1 MEHEDRL
8 HGWLAGGKMGRMKY
22 NYPCL
27 IVVAFAASALLA
39 CATNPVTGKSELMLV
54 GESTELQI
62 GEKNFAPMRQSEG
75 GDQQLDPGLT
85 AYVQGV
91 GQRLA
96 AVSDRKLPYEFAVL
110 NNSIPNAWALP
121 GGKIGVNRGLLTELK
136 SESELAAVLGH
147 EIVHAAARHSAQ
159 AMSRGMLIQGGLI
172 AAQVAAH
179 DSDYGNIA
187 MLGAGIGAQLVTQR
201 YSRAAELEADKY
213 GMDYMKSAGY
223 DAQGAVSLQE
233 TFVRLNNRKDS
244 SWLSGMFASHPPSQA
259 RLDANRRKAAALPAG
274 GDTGVDRYRAALAST
289 MRAKP
294 AYDAYDAGRKALSDK
309 HAGVALTKAEQA
321 IKLQPD
327 EGHFYALKGDALLVQ
342 KNLAAATD
350 AYTAAIQRNDGFF
363 YYYLQR
369 GLVAERRHDDE
380 SARRDLET
388 SIKLLP
394 TGPAYY
400 SLGNIA
406 LRARQ
411 PDVARQY
418 FAQASGAGG
427 PVGEAA
433 TLSLMKLEL
442 PGNPEKYL
450 RKQGALDAGG
460 KLVVAIANAT
470 KVPVTG
476 LVVSVQYL
484 DAGGKTREFQ
494 RELSGT
500 LAGGQQVQ
508 VATGLGPFQNS
519 NQFRISIVGARVVE

>member
-1 MEHEDRL
+1 MRHATLR
-8 HGWLAGGKMGRMKY
+8 
-22 NYPCL
+22 NTL
-27 IVVAFAASALLA
+27 ILIALALLA
-39 CATNPVTGKSELMLV
+39 ACSVNPVTGKNELMLV
-54 GESTELQI
+54 GEGTELQI
-62 GEKNFAPMRQSEG
+62 GEKNFAPTRQSQG

-121 GGKIGVNRGLLTELK
+121 GGKISVNRGLLTELK

-172 AAQVAAH
+172 VAQVAAH

-187 MLGAGIGAQLVTQR
+187 MMGAGLGAQLLTQR
-201 YSRAAELEADKY
+201 YSREAELEADKY
-213 GMDYMKSAGY
+213 GIDYMKRTGY

-233 TFVRLNNRKDS
+233 TFVRLNDSKES
-244 SWLSGMFASHPPSQA
+244 SWLSGMFASHPPSQE
-259 RLDANRRKAAALPAG
+259 RLEANRRKVASFPQG
-274 GDTGVDRYRAALAST
+274 GDAGVDRYRAALART

-294 AYDAYDAGRKALSDK
+294 AYDAYDAGRKALSEK
-309 HAGVALTKAEQA
+309 HADVALTKAEQA
-321 IKLQPD
+321 IRLEPD

-342 KNLAAATD
+342 KKNAAASD
-350 AYTAAIQRNDGFF
+350 AYTAAIQRNDSFF

-369 GLVAERRHDDE
+369 GLVAERQHDDG

-388 SIKLLP
+388 SLKMLP

-411 PDVARQY
+411 YDAARQY
-418 FAQASGAGG
+418 FASAAGAEG

-442 PGNPEKYL
+442 SGNPEKYL
-450 RKQGALDAGG
+450 RKQAALDAGG

-484 DAGGKTREFQ
+484 DAGGQTREFR

-500 LAGGQQVQ
+500 LAGGQQLQ
-508 VATGLGPFQNS
+508 VATGLGPFQNN
-519 NQFRISIVGARVVE
+519 NQFRIAIVGARVAE

>member
-1 MEHEDRL
+1 MRPAAHRITYTL
-8 HGWLAGGKMGRMKY
+8 IALA
-22 NYPCL
+22 L
-27 IVVAFAASALLA
+27 ITA
-39 CATNPVTGKSELMLV
+39 CSVNPVTGKNELMLV
-54 GESTELQI
+54 GEGTELQI
-62 GEKNFAPMRQSEG
+62 GEKNYAPMRQSEG
-75 GDQQLDPGLT
+75 GDQQLDPALT

-91 GQRLA
+91 GQRIA
-96 AVSDRKLPYEFAVL
+96 GFSDRKLPYEFTVL
-110 NNSIPNAWALP
+110 NNSIPNAWSLP
-121 GGKIGVNRGLLTELK
+121 GGKIAVNRGLLTELK

-159 AMSRGMLIQGGLI
+159 AMSRGMLIQGGLVV
-172 AAQVAAH
+172 AQVAAH
-179 DSDYGNIA
+179 DSDYGSIA
-187 MLGAGIGAQLVTQR
+187 MMGAGLGAQLLTQR
-201 YSRAAELEADKY
+201 YSREAELEADKY
-213 GMDYMKSAGY
+213 GIDYMKRAGY
-223 DAQGAVSLQE
+223 DAQGAVTLQE
-233 TFVRLNNRKDS
+233 SFVRMHDRKES
-244 SWLSGMFASHPPSQA
+244 SWLSGMFASHPPSPE
-259 RLDANRRKAAALPAG
+259 RLDANRRKVAGLPPG
-274 GDTGVDRYRAALAST
+274 GDAGVDRYRAALART

-294 AYDAYDAGRKALSDK
+294 AYDAYDAGRKALSEK
-309 HAGVALTKAEQA
+309 HADVALSKAEQA
-321 IKLQPD
+321 IRLEPD

-342 KNLAAATD
+342 KKNAAASD
-350 AYTAAIQRNDGFF
+350 AYTAAIQRNDSFF

-369 GLVAERRHDDE
+369 GLVAERQHDDE

-388 SIKLLP
+388 SLKMLP

-411 PDVARQY
+411 YDAARQY
-418 FAQASGAGG
+418 FAQAAGAEG

-442 PGNPEKYL
+442 SGNPEKYL

-460 KLVVAIANAT
+460 KLVVAVANAT

-484 DAGGKTREFQ
+484 DAGGQTREFR

-500 LAGGQQVQ
+500 LAGGQQIQ

-519 NQFRISIVGARVVE
+519 NQFRIAIVGARVAE

>member
-1 MEHEDRL
+1 MRHATLR
-8 HGWLAGGKMGRMKY
+8 
-22 NYPCL
+22 NTL
-27 IVVAFAASALLA
+27 ILIALALLA
-39 CATNPVTGKSELMLV
+39 ACSVNPVTGKNELMLV
-54 GESTELQI
+54 GEGTELQI
-62 GEKNFAPMRQSEG
+62 GAKNFAPTRQSQG

-121 GGKIGVNRGLLTELK
+121 GGKISVNRGLLTELK

-172 AAQVAAH
+172 VAQVAAH

-187 MLGAGIGAQLVTQR
+187 MMGAGLGAQLLTQR
-201 YSRAAELEADKY
+201 YSREAELEADKY
-213 GMDYMKSAGY
+213 GIDYMKRTGY

-233 TFVRLNNRKDS
+233 TFVRLNDSKES
-244 SWLSGMFASHPPSQA
+244 SWLSGMFASHPPSQE
-259 RLDANRRKAAALPAG
+259 RLEANRRKVASFPQG
-274 GDTGVDRYRAALAST
+274 GDAGVDRYRAALART

-294 AYDAYDAGRKALSDK
+294 AYDAYDAGRKALSEK
-309 HAGVALTKAEQA
+309 HADVALTKAEQA
-321 IKLQPD
+321 IRLEPD

-342 KNLAAATD
+342 KKNAAASD
-350 AYTAAIQRNDGFF
+350 AYTAAIQRNDSFF

-369 GLVAERRHDDE
+369 GLVAERQHDDG

-388 SIKLLP
+388 SLKMLP
-394 TGPAYY
+394 TGPAFY

-411 PDVARQY
+411 YDAARQY
-418 FAQASGAGG
+418 FASAAGAEG

-442 PGNPEKYL
+442 SGNPEKYL
-450 RKQGALDAGG
+450 RKQAALDAGG

-484 DAGGKTREFQ
+484 DAGGQTREFR

-500 LAGGQQVQ
+500 LAGGQQLQ
-508 VATGLGPFQNS
+508 VPTGLGPFQNN
-519 NQFRISIVGARVVE
+519 NQFRIAIVGARVAE

>member
-1 MEHEDRL
+1 MRHATLRNTL
-8 HGWLAGGKMGRMKY
+8 ILIALA
-22 NYPCL
+22 PL
-27 IVVAFAASALLA
+27 AACSV
-39 CATNPVTGKSELMLV
+39 NPVTGKNELMLV
-54 GESTELQI
+54 GEGTELQI

-75 GDQQLDPGLT
+75 GDQQLDPALT
-85 AYVQGV
+85 AYVQEV

-96 AVSDRKLPYEFAVL
+96 AVSDRKLPYEFTVL
-110 NNSIPNAWALP
+110 DNSIPNAWALP
-121 GGKIGVNRGLLTELK
+121 GGKIAVNRGLLTELK

-159 AMSRGMLIQGGLI
+159 AMSRGMLIQGGLVV
-172 AAQVAAH
+172 AQVAAH

-187 MLGAGIGAQLVTQR
+187 MMGAGLGAQLLMQR
-201 YSRAAELEADKY
+201 NSREAELEADKY
-213 GMDYMKSAGY
+213 GVDYMKRAGY

-233 TFVRLNNRKDS
+233 TFVRLKDS
-244 SWLSGMFASHPPSQA
+244 KEGNWLSGMFASHPPSQE
-259 RLDANRRKAAALPAG
+259 RLEANRRKVASLPQG
-274 GDTGVDRYRAALAST
+274 GDAGVDRYHAALART

-294 AYDAYDAGRKALSDK
+294 AYDAYDAGRKALSEK
-309 HAGVALTKAEQA
+309 HADVALTKAEQA
-321 IKLQPD
+321 IRLEPD

-342 KNLAAATD
+342 KKNTAASD
-350 AYTAAIQRNDGFF
+350 AYTAAIQRNDNFF

-369 GLVAERRHDDE
+369 GLVAERQHDDE

-388 SIKLLP
+388 SLKMLP

-411 PDVARQY
+411 YDAARQY
-418 FAQASGAGG
+418 FASAAGAEG

-442 PGNPEKYL
+442 SGSPEKYL
-450 RKQGALDAGG
+450 RKEGALDAGG

-484 DAGGKTREFQ
+484 DAGGKTREFR

-500 LAGGQQVQ
+500 LAGGQQMQ

-519 NQFRISIVGARVVE
+519 NQFRIAIVGARVAE

>member
-1 MEHEDRL
+1 MRIIHCRYL
-8 HGWLAGGKMGRMKY
+8 PILA
-22 NYPCL
+22 
-27 IVVAFAASALLA
+27 AAALLSA
-39 CATNPVTGKSELMLV
+39 CATNPVTGKNELMLV

-62 GEKNFAPMRQSEG
+62 GQKNFAPMRQSQG
-75 GDQQLDPGLT
+75 GDQQLDPALT
-85 AYVQGV
+85 TYVQQV

-96 AVSDRKLPYEFAVL
+96 AVSDRKLPYEFTVL

-121 GGKIGVNRGLLTELK
+121 GGKIAVNRGLLTQLN

-147 EIVHAAARHSAQ
+147 EVVHAAARHSAQ

-187 MLGAGIGAQLVTQR
+187 MMGAGIGAQLLTQR
-201 YSRAAELEADKY
+201 YGREAELEADKY
-213 GMDYMKSAGY
+213 GIDYMKRAGY

-233 TFVRLNNRKDS
+233 TFVKMNDRKDS
-244 SWLSGMFASHPPSQA
+244 SWLSGLFASHPPSQA
-259 RLDANRRKAAALPAG
+259 RLDANRRKVAGLPPG
-274 GDTGVDRYRAALAST
+274 GDMGVDRYRAALART

-294 AYDAYDAGRKALSDK
+294 AYDAYDAGRKALAAKQPD
-309 HAGVALTKAEQA
+309 VALAKAEEA
-321 IKLQPD
+321 IRLEPD

-342 KNLAAATD
+342 KKNAAASD
-350 AYTAAIQRNDGFF
+350 AYTAAIQRNDYFF

-369 GLVAERRHDDE
+369 GIIAERLHDDE

-388 SIKLLP
+388 SLKLLP

-411 PDVARQY
+411 YDAARQY
-418 FAQASGAGG
+418 FAEAAGAEG

-433 TLSLMKLEL
+433 TLSLMRLDL
-442 PGNPEKYL
+442 AGNPEKYL
-450 RKQGALDAGG
+450 RKQAALDAGG
-460 KLVVAIANAT
+460 KLIVAIANAT
-470 KVPVTG
+470 RVPVNG
-476 LVVSVQYL
+476 IVIAVQYV
-484 DAGGKTREFQ
+484 DAAGKTREFR
-494 RELSGT
+494 RELGGT
-500 LAGGQQVQ
+500 LGGGQQAQ

-519 NQFRISIVGARVVE
+519 NQFRVAIAGARVAE

>member
-1 MEHEDRL
+1 MRRATL
-8 HGWLAGGKMGRMKY
+8 RITST
-22 NYPCL
+22 L
-27 IVVAFAASALLA
+27 IAFTLLA
-39 CATNPVTGKSELMLV
+39 ACSVNPVTGKNELMLV
-54 GESTELQI
+54 GEGTELQI
-62 GEKNFAPMRQSEG
+62 GQKNFAPMRQAEG
-75 GDQQLDPGLT
+75 GDQRLDPGLT

-96 AVSDRKLPYEFAVL
+96 AVSDRKLPYDFAVL

-121 GGKIGVNRGLLTELK
+121 GGKISVNRGLLTELK

-187 MLGAGIGAQLVTQR
+187 IMGAGIGAQLLTQR
-201 YSRAAELEADKY
+201 YSREAELEADRY
-213 GMDYMKSAGY
+213 GIDYMKRAGY

-233 TFVRLNNRKDS
+233 TFVRLKDRKDS
-244 SWLSGMFASHPPSQA
+244 NWLSGLFASHPPSPE
-259 RLDANRRKAAALPAG
+259 RLEANRRKVAGLPQG
-274 GDTGVDRYRAALAST
+274 GDAGVDRYRAALART

-294 AYDAYDAGRKALSDK
+294 AYDAYDAGRKALSEK
-309 HAGVALTKAEQA
+309 HADIALTKAEQA
-321 IKLQPD
+321 IRLEPD
-327 EGHFYALKGDALLVQ
+327 EGHFHALKGDALLVQ
-342 KNLAAATD
+342 KKHAAATD
-350 AYTAAIQRNDGFF
+350 AYTAAIQRNDSFF

-369 GLVAERRHDDE
+369 GLVAERQHDDE

-388 SIKLLP
+388 SLKLLP

-411 PDVARQY
+411 NDAARQY
-418 FAQASGAGG
+418 FAAAAGAEG
-427 PVGEAA
+427 PIGEAA

-442 PGNPEKYL
+442 SGNPEKYL

-476 LVVSVQYL
+476 LVVSVQYV
-484 DAGGKTREFQ
+484 DAGGQTREFR

-500 LAGGQQVQ
+500 LAGGQQMQ

-519 NQFRISIVGARVVE
+519 SQFRIAIVGARVAE

>member
-1 MEHEDRL
+1 MRPVIFRITL
-8 HGWLAGGKMGRMKY
+8 S
-22 NYPCL
+22 L
-27 IVVAFAASALLA
+27 IALALLA
-39 CATNPVTGKSELMLV
+39 ACSVNPVTGKNELMLV
-54 GESTELQI
+54 GEGTELQI
-62 GEKNFAPMRQSEG
+62 GEKNYAPMRQSEG
-75 GDQQLDPGLT
+75 GDQQLDPALT

-91 GQRLA
+91 GQRIA
-96 AVSDRKLPYEFAVL
+96 AFSDRKLPYEFTVL
-110 NNSIPNAWALP
+110 NNSIPNAWSLP
-121 GGKIGVNRGLLTELK
+121 GGKIAVNRGLLTELK
-136 SESELAAVLGH
+136 SESELGAVLGH

-159 AMSRGMLIQGGLI
+159 AMSRGMLIQGGLVV
-172 AAQVAAH
+172 AQVAAH

-187 MLGAGIGAQLVTQR
+187 MMGAGLGAQLLTQR
-201 YSRAAELEADKY
+201 YSREAELEADKY
-213 GMDYMKSAGY
+213 GIDYMKRAGY

-233 TFVRLNNRKDS
+233 TFVRMNASKES
-244 SWLSGMFASHPPSQA
+244 GWLSGMFASHPPSPE
-259 RLDANRRKAAALPAG
+259 RLEANRRKVASLPPG
-274 GDTGVDRYRAALAST
+274 GDTGVDRYRAALART
-289 MRAKP
+289 MGAKP
-294 AYDAYDAGRKALSDK
+294 AYDAYDAGRKALSEK
-309 HAGVALTKAEQA
+309 HADVALSKAEQA
-321 IKLQPD
+321 IRLEPD

-342 KNLAAATD
+342 KKNAAASD
-350 AYTAAIQRNDGFF
+350 AYTAAIQRNDSFF

-369 GLVAERRHDDE
+369 GLVAERQHDDE

-388 SIKLLP
+388 SLRMLP

-411 PDVARQY
+411 YDAARQY
-418 FAQASGAGG
+418 FAQAAGAEG

-442 PGNPEKYL
+442 SGSPEKYL
-450 RKQGALDAGG
+450 RKEGALDAGG

-470 KVPVTG
+470 KVSVTG

-484 DAGGKTREFQ
+484 DATGKTREFR

-519 NQFRISIVGARVVE
+519 NQFRIAIVGARVAE

>member
-1 MEHEDRL
+1 MRFTCHRYL
-8 HGWLAGGKMGRMKY
+8 
-22 NYPCL
+22 L
-27 IVVAFAASALLA
+27 ILIAVALFPA
-39 CATNPVTGKSELMLV
+39 CATNPVTGKNELMLV

-62 GEKNFAPMRQSEG
+62 GQKNFAPTRQSQG
-75 GDQQLDPGLT
+75 GDQQLDPALT
-85 AYVQGV
+85 AYVQQV

-110 NNSIPNAWALP
+110 DNSIPNAWALP
-121 GGKIGVNRGLLTELK
+121 GGKIAVNRGLLTQLN

-147 EIVHAAARHSAQ
+147 EVVHAAARHSAQ

-187 MLGAGIGAQLVTQR
+187 MMGAGIGAQLLTQR
-201 YSRAAELEADKY
+201 YSREAELEADRY
-213 GMDYMKSAGY
+213 GIDYMKRAGY

-233 TFVRLNNRKDS
+233 IFVKMNDRKDS
-244 SWLSGMFASHPPSQA
+244 GWLSGLFASHPPSQE
-259 RLDANRRKAAALPAG
+259 RLDANRRKVAGLPTG
-274 GDTGVDRYRAALAST
+274 GDMGVDRYRSALART

-294 AYDAYDAGRKALSDK
+294 AYDAYDAGRKALSEK
-309 HAGVALTKAEQA
+309 HPDVALTKAEEA
-321 IKLQPD
+321 IRLEPD
-327 EGHFYALKGDALLVQ
+327 EGHFYALRGDALLLQ
-342 KNLAAATD
+342 KKNGAARD
-350 AYTAAIQRNDGFF
+350 AYTAAIQRNDSFF

-369 GLVAERRHDDE
+369 GLVAERQGDDE

-388 SIKLLP
+388 SLKMLP

-406 LRARQ
+406 LRSRQ
-411 PDVARQY
+411 NDAARQY
-418 FAQASGAGG
+418 FAAAAGAEG
-427 PVGEAA
+427 PIGDAA

-442 PGNPEKYL
+442 SDNPEKYL
-450 RKQGALDAGG
+450 RKQAALDANG

-476 LVVSVQYL
+476 LLVAVQYV
-484 DAGGKTREFQ
+484 DAGGRTREFR

-519 NQFRISIVGARVVE
+519 NQFRIAIAGARVAE

>member
-1 MEHEDRL
+1 MRHATLR
-8 HGWLAGGKMGRMKY
+8 
-22 NYPCL
+22 NTL
-27 IVVAFAASALLA
+27 ILIALALLA
-39 CATNPVTGKSELMLV
+39 ACSVNPVTGKNELMLV
-54 GESTELQI
+54 GEGTELQI
-62 GEKNFAPMRQSEG
+62 GEKNFAPTRQSQG

-121 GGKIGVNRGLLTELK
+121 GGKISVNRGLLTELK

-172 AAQVAAH
+172 VAQVAAH

-187 MLGAGIGAQLVTQR
+187 MMGAGLGAQLLTQR
-201 YSRAAELEADKY
+201 YSREAELEADKY
-213 GMDYMKSAGY
+213 GIDYMKRTGY

-233 TFVRLNNRKDS
+233 TFVRLNDSKES
-244 SWLSGMFASHPPSQA
+244 SWLSGMFASHPPSQE
-259 RLDANRRKAAALPAG
+259 RLEANRRKVASFPQG
-274 GDTGVDRYRAALAST
+274 GDAGVDRYRAALART

-294 AYDAYDAGRKALSDK
+294 AYDAYDAGRKALSEK
-309 HAGVALTKAEQA
+309 HADVALTKAEQA
-321 IKLQPD
+321 IRLEPD
-327 EGHFYALKGDALLVQ
+327 EGHFHALKGDALLVQ
-342 KNLAAATD
+342 KKNAAASD
-350 AYTAAIQRNDGFF
+350 AYTAAIQRNDSFF

-369 GLVAERRHDDE
+369 GLVAERQHDDG

-388 SIKLLP
+388 SLKMLP

-411 PDVARQY
+411 YDAARQY
-418 FAQASGAGG
+418 FASAAGAEG

-442 PGNPEKYL
+442 SGNPEKYL
-450 RKQGALDAGG
+450 RKQAALDAGG

-484 DAGGKTREFQ
+484 DAGGQTREFR

-500 LAGGQQVQ
+500 LAGGQQLQ
-508 VATGLGPFQNS
+508 VATGLGPFQNN
-519 NQFRISIVGARVVE
+519 NQFRIAIVGARVAE

>member
-1 MEHEDRL
+1 MRPATHRIAGTL
-8 HGWLAGGKMGRMKY
+8 IALAW
-22 NYPCL
+22 
-27 IVVAFAASALLA
+27 ITA
-39 CATNPVTGKSELMLV
+39 CSVNPVTGKNELMLV
-54 GESTELQI
+54 GEGTELQI
-62 GEKNFAPMRQSEG
+62 GEKNYAPMRQSEG
-75 GDQQLDPGLT
+75 GDQQLDPAIT
-85 AYVQGV
+85 AYVQQV

-96 AVSDRKLPYEFAVL
+96 AVSDRKLPYEFTVL
-110 NNSIPNAWALP
+110 NNSIPNAWSLP
-121 GGKIGVNRGLLTELK
+121 GGKIAVNRGLLTELK

-159 AMSRGMLIQGGLI
+159 AMSRGMLIQGGLVV
-172 AAQVAAH
+172 AQVAAH

-187 MLGAGIGAQLVTQR
+187 MMGAGLGAQLLSQR
-201 YSRAAELEADKY
+201 YSREAELEADKY
-213 GMDYMKSAGY
+213 GIDYMKRAGY

-233 TFVRLNNRKDS
+233 TFVRMNASKES
-244 SWLSGMFASHPPSQA
+244 SWLSGMFASHPPSQE
-259 RLDANRRKAAALPAG
+259 RLEANRRKVASLPPG
-274 GDTGVDRYRAALAST
+274 GDSGTDRYRAALART
-289 MRAKP
+289 MRVKP
-294 AYDAYDAGRKALSDK
+294 AYDAYDAGRKALSEK
-309 HAGVALTKAEQA
+309 HADVALTKAEQA
-321 IKLQPD
+321 IRLEPD

-342 KNLAAATD
+342 KKNAAASD
-350 AYTAAIQRNDGFF
+350 AYTAAIQRNDSFF

-369 GLVAERRHDDE
+369 GLVAERQHDDE

-388 SIKLLP
+388 SLKMLP

-406 LRARQ
+406 LRAHQ
-411 PDVARQY
+411 NDAARQY
-418 FAQASGAGG
+418 FAQAAGAEG

-442 PGNPEKYL
+442 SGNPEKYL

-484 DAGGKTREFQ
+484 DAGGKTREFR

-500 LAGGQQVQ
+500 LAGGQLVQ

-519 NQFRISIVGARVVE
+519 DQFRIAIVGARVAE

>member
-1 MEHEDRL
+1 MRPVTARFTL
-8 HGWLAGGKMGRMKY
+8 TLAA
-22 NYPCL
+22 L
-27 IVVAFAASALLA
+27 ALLA
-39 CATNPVTGKSELMLV
+39 ACSVNPVTGKNELMLV
-54 GESTELQI
+54 GEGTELQM
-62 GEKNFAPMRQSEG
+62 GQKNFAPTRQSQG
-75 GDQQLDPGLT
+75 GDQRLDPDLT

-121 GGKIGVNRGLLTELK
+121 GGKIAVNRGLLTQLN

-187 MLGAGIGAQLVTQR
+187 MMGAGIGAQLLTQR
-201 YSRAAELEADKY
+201 YSREAELEADRY
-213 GMDYMKSAGY
+213 GIDYMKSAGY

-233 TFVRLNNRKDS
+233 TFVKLNDRKDS
-244 SWLSGMFASHPPSQA
+244 NWLSGLFASHPPSLE
-259 RLDANRRKAAALPAG
+259 RLDTNRRKVAGLPPG
-274 GDTGVDRYRAALAST
+274 GDTSVDRYRAALART

-294 AYDAYDAGRKALSDK
+294 AYDAYDAGRKALAEK
-309 HAGVALTKAEQA
+309 HADVALTKAEQA
-321 IKLQPD
+321 IRLEPD

-342 KNLAAATD
+342 KNNAAASD
-350 AYTAAIQRNDGFF
+350 AYTAAIQRNDSFF

-369 GLVAERRHDDE
+369 GIVAERQHDDE

-388 SIKLLP
+388 SLKLLP

-411 PDVARQY
+411 YDAARQY
-418 FAQASGAGG
+418 FAGAAGAEG

-433 TLSLMKLEL
+433 TLSLMRLDL
-442 PGNPEKYL
+442 SGNPDKYL
-450 RKQGALDAGG
+450 RKQGALDANG

-476 LVVSVQYL
+476 LVVAVQYV
-484 DAGGKTREFQ
+484 DAAGRTRDFR

-519 NQFRISIVGARVVE
+519 NQFRIAIAGARVAE